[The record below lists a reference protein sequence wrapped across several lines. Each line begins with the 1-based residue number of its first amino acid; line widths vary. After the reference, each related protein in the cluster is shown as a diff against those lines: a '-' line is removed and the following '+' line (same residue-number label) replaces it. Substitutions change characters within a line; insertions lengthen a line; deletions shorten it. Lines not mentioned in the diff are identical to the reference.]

1 MHIAPLP
8 LGQILYNL
16 QYMAI
21 VKYTSVIIEKA
32 ILCEISQSTI
42 YVIWISSY
50 IPADDRLV
58 HRGCGVFIAGWDT
71 CKLCIHAFFYSSQWL
86 THASF
91 RVRLM
96 PLATHPNWRPS
107 PWLQT
112 ARYTVGSPRNWTW
125 GNRELKTKNI
135 QQKVIWCIA
144 LVVVVVVIVIAVVA
158 SSSK

>member
-58 HRGCGVFIAGWDT
+58 HRGCGVFIAG
-71 CKLCIHAFFYSSQWL
+71 
-86 THASF
+86 
-91 RVRLM
+91 
-96 PLATHPNWRPS
+96 
-107 PWLQT
+107 
-112 ARYTVGSPRNWTW
+112 
-125 GNRELKTKNI
+125 
-135 QQKVIWCIA
+135 
-144 LVVVVVVIVIAVVA
+144 
-158 SSSK
+158 